1 MQTTKS
7 SDLPPQPT
15 REESQPGATDSA
27 SAFKC
32 GQRVHSTGDTRRI
45 GTVKYVGPVEGYSGT
60 WVGVDWDDDGQGKH
74 DGSHNGV
81 QYFQARGLKTASFVR
96 PHNLSS
102 GITLLEALQVR
113 YRGTSTK
120 EEEDE
125 MYVLSSTNKRV
136 SIELLGKEKI
146 QNKLSRFEEL
156 TGVSLSFLGVSSP
169 GPSGQIS
176 NTLPNLKQLDLTGN
190 LLSDWKDVGIIC
202 KELPALEVL
211 NLSHSSMLHDTVEI
225 PKLHNI
231 RILVLNHIGINW
243 KQVEMLKDSVPCI
256 EELHLI
262 GNNIKEIT
270 LSSSMRVEGFDY
282 LHLLNL
288 EENCLA
294 DWNEI
299 MKLSKIKSLEQLLL
313 NKNSLNEIWYP
324 EHSTSDGAGNESVGR
339 NFKPFQSLHCLL
351 LGGNNIKDLASVD
364 SLNSFPSL
372 IDIRLSENPVS
383 DTGKDGVPRFVL
395 IARLANVKILN
406 GSEVS
411 PRERKDSEI
420 RYVRLVM
427 TKYNDNVEEL
437 MRLHPRFAELK
448 RFHGIEDVK
457 APIGVFG
464 PQKMSSG
471 LISVTLKCVG
481 SSIGEKQP
489 LTKKLPSTT
498 TVGKLKNLCESFF
511 KLKSVKP
518 KLFLQEEGTP
528 LPTLLDDDMASLM
541 EIGVG
546 NDSTILVDEVN

>member
-15 REESQPGATDSA
+15 REESGPGATDSA
-27 SAFKC
+27 SPFKS
-32 GQRVHSTGDTRRI
+32 GQRVHSAGDTRRI
-45 GTVKYVGPVEGYSGT
+45 GTVKYVGSVEGYSGT
-60 WVGVDWDDDGQGKH
+60 WVGVDWDDGGQGKH

-81 QYFQARGLKTASFVR
+81 QYFQARGLKTASLVR

-169 GPSGQIS
+169 GPSSQIS
-176 NTLPNLKQLDLTGN
+176 NTLPNLKQLDLSGN

-211 NLSHSSMLHDTVEI
+211 NLSYNSMLHDTVEI

-243 KQVEMLKDSVPCI
+243 KQVEMLKDSVPRI

-282 LHLLNL
+282 LRLLNL

-299 MKLSKIKSLEQLLL
+299 VKLSKIKSLEQLLL
-313 NKNSLNEIWYP
+313 NKNSLNQIWYP
-324 EHSTSDGAGNESVGR
+324 EHSTSDGAGNESLGR
-339 NFKPFQSLHCLL
+339 NFKPFQSLRCLL
-351 LGGNNIKDLASVD
+351 LGGNNIKDLPSVD
-364 SLNSFPSL
+364 SVNSFPSL
-372 IDIRLSENPVS
+372 IDIRLSGNPVS

-437 MRLHPRFAELK
+437 MHLHPSPDL
-448 RFHGIEDVK
+448 
-457 APIGVFG
+457 
-464 PQKMSSG
+464 
-471 LISVTLKCVG
+471 
-481 SSIGEKQP
+481 
-489 LTKKLPSTT
+489 
-498 TVGKLKNLCESFF
+498 
-511 KLKSVKP
+511 
-518 KLFLQEEGTP
+518 
-528 LPTLLDDDMASLM
+528 
-541 EIGVG
+541 
-546 NDSTILVDEVN
+546 